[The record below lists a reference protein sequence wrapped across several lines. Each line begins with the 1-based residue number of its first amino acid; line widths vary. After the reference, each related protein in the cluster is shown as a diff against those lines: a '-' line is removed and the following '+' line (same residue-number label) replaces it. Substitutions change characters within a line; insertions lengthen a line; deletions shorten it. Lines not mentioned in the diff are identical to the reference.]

1 MNGGR
6 GFSLSPVLIPPWLR
20 RCGVYTFQGFGEEV
34 GCWLVLLHVVPLHD
48 LALLVQ
54 AQVPAPSRLLL
65 PVDHRRVRHVV
76 VLKHRLLELTLRCK
90 VFLERGGERERQRER
105 LLHGCRVVFLL
116 KFLLTLYYFSLS
128 SAV

>member
-1 MNGGR
+1 MR
-6 GFSLSPVLIPPWLR
+6 
-20 RCGVYTFQGFGEEV
+20 TFQGFWEEV

-54 AQVPAPSRLLL
+54 AEVPAPSRLLL

-90 VFLERGGERERQRER
+90 VFLEGGGRERDRGR
-105 LLHGCRVVFLL
+105 GFYTGVVLNSLL

-128 SAV
+128 LAV